1 MATKLKPLRST
12 NKSTKKKDVFG
23 SIQLTHPERVLYTDQ
38 DITKRD
44 LANYYT
50 EIADWILPHLVDR
63 PLSVVRCPGGTAG
76 PCFYQK
82 HPPEGLSEVVDRI
95 PIREKDEFDTYV
107 VVRNIEGVIALVQFG
122 ALELHP
128 WGSKDDNLER
138 PDRIVFDL
146 DPDVYLPWKRV
157 TEAAVLLRDLL
168 AELGLRSFVKTTG
181 GKGLHVVLPLVRKH
195 TWQEVKH
202 FTKTVAEAMVALQ
215 PERYVANMS
224 KAARQGKI
232 FIDYLRN
239 ERGATAVAPYS
250 TRARKGAPVSTPID
264 WEELADLSR
273 ADVFNVRSVLTRLRK
288 LRRDPWAEITGLRQG
303 ITASARKK
311 LGIR

>member
-1 MATKLKPLRST
+1 MAAKLKMPRS
-12 NKSTKKKDVFG
+12 NQKKNMFG
-23 SIQLTHPERVLYTDQ
+23 SIELTHPERVLYTDQ
-38 DITKRD
+38 GITKLD

-63 PLSVVRCPGGTAG
+63 PLSVVRCPGGTTG

-82 HPPEGLSEVVDRI
+82 HPPEGLSEVVERI

-128 WGSKDDNLER
+128 WGSKADNIER

-146 DPDVYLPWKRV
+146 DPDVNLPWKRV
-157 TEAAVLLRDLL
+157 AEAALLLRELL

-181 GKGLHVVLPLVRKH
+181 GNGLHIVLPVVRKH
-195 TWQEVKH
+195 NWQEVKQ
-202 FTKTVAEAMVALQ
+202 FTKTVAEAMAALQ
-215 PERYVANMS
+215 PQRYVANMS
-224 KAARQGKI
+224 KAARKGKI
-232 FIDYLRN
+232 FVDYLRN

-250 TRARKGAPVSTPID
+250 TRARNGAPVSTPID
-264 WEELADLSR
+264 WEELPHLSGADDFDIR
-273 ADVFNVRSVLTRLRK
+273 AVLARLRK